1 MGMEP
6 LLLADA
12 IHVAEACLASAWG
25 CCVPMV
31 MAESSDCDPCAIC
44 RLHAESSA
52 LAPVVI
58 WESCHWL
65 LRHHPLPAPI
75 AGWCL
80 LDAKRHF
87 SGPIE
92 FTEFEAR
99 EWGCMVQRASSL
111 VKQVSGCDRVYVIA
125 FGEGARHLHLHLIP
139 RHGKDERTAAWQV
152 ADLYRQVEA
161 GILPPADPMTV
172 DVFLR
177 DVRLQASR
185 VLS

>member
-1 MGMEP
+1 MGIEP
-6 LLLADA
+6 LLLACA
-12 IHVAEACLASAWG
+12 IHAAEACLASAWG

-58 WESCHWL
+58 WENCHWL

-111 VKQVSGCDRVYVIA
+111 VKQVSGCDRVYAIA

-139 RHGKDERTAAWQV
+139 RHVADGRTAAWSV
-152 ADLYRQVEA
+152 ADLYRQVE
-161 GILPPADPMTV
+161 GGDQVPADQAAV
-172 DVFLR
+172 GDFLR
-177 DVRLQASR
+177 EARHRASS